1 MLNIIEPSSGGKRFA
16 LCDSLVEFCETLPK
30 CNYVGK
36 IGMRMMGRPNNM
48 FVSFIAPNGE
58 LITKLNVT
66 FADTGGKSPQGKTNA
81 FMNFSAYL
89 K

>member
-1 MLNIIEPSSGGKRFA
+1 
-16 LCDSLVEFCETLPK
+16 
-30 CNYVGK
+30 
-36 IGMRMMGRPNNM
+36 M